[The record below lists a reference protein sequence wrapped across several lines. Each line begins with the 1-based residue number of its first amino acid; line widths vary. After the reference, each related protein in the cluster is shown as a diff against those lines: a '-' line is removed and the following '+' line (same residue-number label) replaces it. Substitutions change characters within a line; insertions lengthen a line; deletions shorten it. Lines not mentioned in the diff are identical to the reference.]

1 MTRPFPRSGDAC
13 VAFVAPATKS
23 TLVRKVDFDA
33 AHRTRRM
40 RRRYRVASE
49 GAIRA
54 ASLHKAEST

>member
-13 VAFVAPATKS
+13 VAFVAQAMKS
-23 TLVRKVDFDA
+23 TLIGEVYLDVA
-33 AHRTRRM
+33 PRTRGR